1 MKNEILTDIS
11 LHQGFMHL
19 REIIINNVKRENR
32 RSSESKAMLA
42 SALPSRD
49 GGRLYVKRMAD
60 SFAFGEFWRR
70 FSPLDRFNTCQWHS
84 ACSKFGHSNN
94 MTTLSLSG
102 TRLPYSSLYLINKRG
117 RLRANIR
124 LCLRRS
130 CSRSADCK
138 QVCGLL
144 SLTRSFSWRNAKGG
158 RCVFPNLTR

>member
-19 REIIINNVKRENR
+19 REIIINNVKRE
-32 RSSESKAMLA
+32 
-42 SALPSRD
+42 
-49 GGRLYVKRMAD
+49 KRMAD

-102 TRLPYSSLYLINKRG
+102 ARLPYSSLYLINKRG
-117 RLRANIR
+117 RLRANIQ

-158 RCVFPNLTR
+158 RIVFPNLTR